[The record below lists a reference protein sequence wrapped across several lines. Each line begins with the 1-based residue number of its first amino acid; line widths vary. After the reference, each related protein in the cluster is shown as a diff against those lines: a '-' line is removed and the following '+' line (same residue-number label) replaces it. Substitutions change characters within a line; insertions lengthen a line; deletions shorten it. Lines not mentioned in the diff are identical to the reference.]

1 MMYPASFVDSS
12 PPVDR
17 PYEAHYQINR
27 CRGCGLLYSNPIA
40 DAAAT
45 ATLYTEAAHTNVAL
59 GEEANVRRTFEGYY
73 RMARPFVRERG
84 RFLDVG
90 CDVGILLGIAA
101 ADGFGELVG
110 LEPNPVAA
118 ARAATVPRSRILP
131 DFYEDARFDG
141 GAFDVVSLVHVVD
154 HLTDVGPVL
163 AKVLHDLRP
172 GGLVLAVVHNV
183 ECLLAR
189 ILGERFPP
197 FNLYHHYF
205 FSKGTLRR
213 LFARH
218 GFDVVSVASTSNVYS
233 LGFLARKL
241 PVGGPA
247 LGDGLA
253 RLAEAIKIARVPVS
267 LPLGNIAIVARR
279 RPEMALDR
287 DNMLIL

>member
-1 MMYPASFVDSS
+1 MYPATFVDSS

-27 CRGCGLLYSNPIA
+27 CGGCGLMYSSPIP
-40 DAAAT
+40 DAAVT
-45 ATLYTEAAHTNVAL
+45 ATLYTEASHANVET

-73 RMARPFVRERG
+73 RMARPFVRERR

-90 CDVGILLGIAA
+90 CDVGILLGIVA
-101 ADGFGELVG
+101 ADGFTELVG

-131 DFYEDARFDG
+131 AFYEEAQFDAGSFDL
-141 GAFDVVSLVHVVD
+141 VSLVHVID
-154 HLTDVGPVL
+154 HLTDVETVL

-189 ILGERFPP
+189 VLGQRFPP

-205 FSKGTLRR
+205 FSKDTLRR

-218 GFDVVSVASTSNVYS
+218 GFEVVAVASTYNVYS
-233 LGFLARKL
+233 LGFLARKF

-247 LGDGLA
+247 LGERFA
-253 RLAEAIKIARVPVS
+253 RLARAMKIARIPVS

-279 RPEMALDR
+279 PAGNGARS
-287 DNMLIL
+287 